1 MKMDLKNKMLIKKH
15 FNDYENDDISNAPLL
30 YRQVATRIIYNEQ
43 LNTLIDLSID
53 TNTIWRQKAYMKK
66 MMDEYLKKYIDYKNN
81 TKIFY
86 SVKFFKNIMKNKI
99 PLEIILEIIKY
110 IF

>member
-1 MKMDLKNKMLIKKH
+1 MELKKEMLVKKY
-15 FNDYENDDISNAPLL
+15 FDDGKDVDDIPIL
-30 YRQVATRIIYNEQ
+30 YRQVATRIIYNER

-66 MMDEYLKKYIDYKNN
+66 MMDEYVKKYSDYKNN
-81 TKIFY
+81 KKIFY
-86 SVKFFKNIMKNKI
+86 SVKLFKNIMKNKI

>member
-1 MKMDLKNKMLIKKH
+1 MELKKEMLIKKY
-15 FNDYENDDISNAPLL
+15 FRDDNIFEELPIL
-30 YRQVATRIIYNEQ
+30 YRQVATRIIYNEI

-66 MMDEYLKKYIDYKNN
+66 MMDEYVKKYIDYKNN
-81 TKIFY
+81 KKIFY
-86 SVKFFKNIMKNKI
+86 SVKVFKNIMENKI